1 MEKSSFCK
9 YGKTQVVAF
18 FMLWSAPQQVP
29 APPFFLFLFYFLL
42 SFSLFLFFSLWREKG
57 GRRGTQRR
65 FEHRHSV
72 YIYQNFFAFD
82 RAIAIKMCSCN
93 HCGLGCLLLFFLSP
107 QLFNFS
113 SNRRALKSPE
123 DKTSSVHVPEDVST
137 SWKKSLQSSENMF
150 FLCFK
155 ERVISSAG
163 WEMFL
168 IKILSKH
175 NWLCALTSA
184 NSFQNTEICFNNLKT
199 G

>member
-1 MEKSSFCK
+1 MEKWKNPPSVNTEKLKLSLFSC
-9 YGKTQVVAF
+9 YDRR
-18 FMLWSAPQQVP
+18 LSRCP
-29 APPFFLFLFYFLL
+29 PPFFFVFVLFPSFFL
-42 SFSLFLFFSLWREKG
+42 SFFVFSSWREKG

-137 SWKKSLQSSENMF
+137 S
-150 FLCFK
+150 
-155 ERVISSAG
+155 
-163 WEMFL
+163 
-168 IKILSKH
+168 
-175 NWLCALTSA
+175 
-184 NSFQNTEICFNNLKT
+184 
-199 G
+199 